1 GSYGTR
7 TQPDNRGAVVG
18 GVAGG
23 GREKDELIVSV
34 SQPIQRGDG
43 LGFEHPEGPDKGNR
57 GFGVRSV
64 RTIGREH
71 GKVQQAIQPAEDIP
85 AGWTVVRSAE
95 AALLTRARESYAAVP
110 STGKAERTR
119 VDVTALGAAGEPL
132 TLICRTGAGA

>member
-34 SQPIQRGDG
+34 SQLIQRGDG
-43 LGFEHPEGPDKGNR
+43 LGFEHPAGADKGNR

-71 GKVQQAIQPAEDIP
+71 GKVRQAIQPAEDIP
-85 AGWTVVRSAE
+85 DGWTVVRSSEAE
-95 AALLTRARESYAAVP
+95 LYTRALESLSA
-110 STGKAERTR
+110 
-119 VDVTALGAAGEPL
+119 
-132 TLICRTGAGA
+132 